1 MIGTVIFFSILFVL
15 ILTLIVYAKS
25 DTMDPVEH
33 KRELLNYKKSFY
45 MESAKY
51 NKDSIGVPFSKDSLK
66 WNPKRKNWE

>member
-1 MIGTVIFFSILFVL
+1 
-15 ILTLIVYAKS
+15 
-25 DTMDPVEH
+25 
-33 KRELLNYKKSFY
+33 